1 MMKKRILILGATG
14 SIGKST
20 LEVLKNLN
28 SHGHD
33 YRVAGLS
40 CRAKT
45 DELWCLAKEWNVRNL
60 AVSRL
65 QSARE
70 EISFD
75 GPEAVL
81 RLIDQTDCDI
91 VVNGIAGSAGLLP
104 SMRALE
110 RGFDLALANK
120 ETIVMAAPLA
130 FEAAKKSGAR
140 ILPVDS
146 EHSAVFHLLEKRPVE
161 RIKRIILTAS
171 GGAFRD
177 TPLEDFSQLMLED
190 ALKHPTWDM
199 GAKITIDSATM
210 ANKGLEIIEANRLFD
225 LPADN
230 IDVLIH
236 PQSTIHSFVETIEG
250 SLYAQLSA
258 PDMRIPIQNALT
270 YPELCESPFGR
281 LDFDKG
287 LHLDLQ
293 RPDTKRYPLLPLA
306 YETARRG
313 GAYPIVY
320 NGANET
326 AVAAFIEGKI
336 SFPDIAI
343 LVKEVLSEAD
353 FDDPK
358 DLDEVLE
365 VHRRSETIA
374 QRVLTKIA
382 EKPEKNG

>member
-1 MMKKRILILGATG
+1 MKKRILLLGATG

-28 SHGHD
+28 SQGHE
-33 YRVAGLS
+33 YRLVGLS
-40 CRAKT
+40 CRTKT
-45 DELWCLAKEWNVRNL
+45 DELISLAKEWKVNNL
-60 AVSRL
+60 AASHPESPVN
-65 QSARE
+65 
-70 EISFD
+70 EIKFA
-75 GPEAVL
+75 GPDAVL
-81 RLIDQTDCDI
+81 RLIDETDCNI

-146 EHSAVFHLLEKRPVE
+146 EHSAVFHLLEKRPQE
-161 RIKRIILTAS
+161 GIKRIILTAS
-171 GGAFRD
+171 GGAFRN
-177 TPLEDFSQLMLED
+177 TPLRDFPRLTLKD

-210 ANKGLEIIEANRLFD
+210 ANKGLEIIEAKRLFD
-225 LPADN
+225 LPAEK

-236 PQSTIHSFVETIEG
+236 PQSTVHSLVETIEG

-258 PDMRIPIQNALT
+258 PDMRIPIQNALS
-270 YPELCESPFGR
+270 YPELYESPFGR
-281 LDFDKG
+281 IDFDKG
-287 LHLDLQ
+287 LHLDFRKPEKL
-293 RPDTKRYPLLPLA
+293 RYPLLSLA
-306 YETARRG
+306 YETLRKG

-326 AVAAFIEGKI
+326 AVAAFVEGKI
-336 SFPDIAI
+336 SFPDIAV
-343 LVKEVLSEAD
+343 LVEKTLNEAA
-353 FDDPK
+353 FDEPK

-374 QRVLTKIA
+374 HSALSGIRGETEKI
-382 EKPEKNG
+382 G

>member
-358 DLDEVLE
+358 DLDEVLA